1 MKILLVNYMETTSP
15 GGINKAVR
23 EIAKNLTIMG
33 HDVIVLQPN
42 PLNLSKVQFYKNFR
56 IIRVS
61 SIVDKHI
68 LGLSPEM
75 YIYLNKNLKSLNPD
89 IIHIH
94 GYHTLLSA
102 EIIYLIKK
110 INPKIPLLFTL
121 HYDPLNH
128 NTISGKLFGGI
139 YDRFIGEKILK
150 KVDHIISISDFEAKN
165 IKKIYKTNLSI
176 IPNGVNDIF
185 LDEDKKNKDKIE
197 IKLLYVGY
205 LLDYKGVQHIIKALN
220 YLINYKRIN
229 NIHLTIIGEGDYKK
243 NLLELSE
250 RLNVHNHIE
259 WKPFLPHEKILEEMK
274 KSDIFLLLS
283 RSEGYGIVVAEA
295 LSMGIPSIVTNGTA
309 LEEFTEENGC
319 FGVNCPPD
327 QKEVAELI
335 LEIHMKN
342 IIVGPFSNKIQKW
355 NKVVQDYELIYS
367 RLLKED
373 DYAST

>member
-61 SIVDKHI
+61 SVVDKHI

-128 NTISGKLFGGI
+128 NTVSGKLFGGI

-185 LDEDKKNKDKIE
+185 LDKDKKNKDKNE

-205 LLDYKGVQHIIKALN
+205 LLDYKGVQHIIKALDC
-220 YLINYKRIN
+220 LINNKKID

-243 NLLELSE
+243 NLLKLSE
-250 RLNVHNHIE
+250 GLNVHNHIE
-259 WKPFLPHEKILEEMK
+259 WKPFLPHGKILEEMK
-274 KSDIFLLLS
+274 RKDIFLLLS
-283 RSEGYGIVVAEA
+283 KSEGYGIVVAEA
-295 LSMGIPSIVTNGTA
+295 LSMGTPSIVTNGTA
-309 LEEFTEENGC
+309 LEEFTKEKGC
-319 FGVNCPPD
+319 FGINYPPNP
-327 QKEVAELI
+327 QEVANLI
-335 LEIHMKN
+335 LN
-342 IIVGPFSNKIQKW
+342 IYESDVQVGPFSNKIRTW
-355 NKVVQDYELIYS
+355 EGVTDDYERIYNDV
-367 RLLKED
+367 LGVKK
-373 DYAST
+373 